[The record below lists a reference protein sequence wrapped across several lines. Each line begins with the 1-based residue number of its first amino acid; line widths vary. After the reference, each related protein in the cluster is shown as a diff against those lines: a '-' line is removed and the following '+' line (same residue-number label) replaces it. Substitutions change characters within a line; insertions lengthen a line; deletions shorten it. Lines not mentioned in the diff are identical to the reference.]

1 MSAASHPRFTVLAG
15 RVLLASLNLMGAGQ
29 ALAQAAPAA
38 APLTT
43 TGATVAPAV
52 TPVIP
57 GVVAAGTRIEL
68 IKEGFT
74 GTEGPVTLPDGS
86 LIFTETQANRI
97 TRIAEDGSTSVFVE
111 GSNGSNGLG
120 FTPNG
125 DLYAVQV
132 LKPRV
137 GIVFPDPKVRT
148 LADNHE
154 GKPFGR
160 PNDLV
165 VDKQGNV
172 YFTDSGA
179 NPAPATAAQAS
190 QAAPAKPPVETAKP
204 AVYRIS
210 RQGELKR
217 LVADIERPNGIQ
229 LSPDEKVLYVAN
241 TLGEHLLAY
250 DIQPDGSVGPR
261 RNFARLDGWRKT
273 DTGGSSGAD
282 GLAIDD
288 AGRVYVASNVGIQ
301 VFSAKGEPLGTITLP
316 KQPQN
321 LAFAGED
328 KKTLYVVGR
337 GAVYRFP
344 VLTPG
349 FAGRAK

>member
-1 MSAASHPRFTVLAG
+1 MKTQPTWQRRVAAASA
-15 RVLLASLNLMGAGQ
+15 LLAVTVSAWSQ
-29 ALAQAAPAA
+29 DKPQVVAQ
-38 APLTT
+38 LT
-43 TGATVAPAV
+43 A
-52 TPVIP
+52 IP
-57 GVVAAGTRIEL
+57 GVVAAGTNLQL
-68 IKEGFT
+68 IKEGFS

-97 TRIAEDGSTSVFVE
+97 TRIADDGSTSVFVE

-132 LKPRV
+132 AKTRV
-137 GIVFPDPKVRT
+137 GIVFPQPKART
-148 LADNHE
+148 LADNFE

-165 VDKQGNV
+165 VDQKGNV

-179 NPAPATAAQAS
+179 NGPLPAGQPEPA
-190 QAAPAKPPVETAKP
+190 VP

-210 RQGELKR
+210 SKGELNR

-241 TLGEHLLAY
+241 TYGEYVLAY
-250 DIQPDGSVGPR
+250 DIGPDGSLGPR
-261 RNFARLDGWRKT
+261 RQFAKLDGWRKT
-273 DTGGSSGAD
+273 ETGGTSGAD
-282 GLAIDD
+282 GLAVD
-288 AGRVYVASNVGIQ
+288 ADGRVYVASNTGIQ
-301 VFSAKGEPLGTITLP
+301 VFSGKGEALGTIALP

-337 GAVYRFP
+337 GAAYRFP
-344 VLTPG
+344 VLTAG

>member
-1 MSAASHPRFTVLAG
+1 MTHTLHPRSKH
-15 RVLLASLNLMGAGQ
+15 LASRALVAVLGLSWAAQ
-29 ALAQAAPAA
+29 ALAQTPPAVANAPAAPAVA
-38 APLTT
+38 AS
-43 TGATVAPAV
+43 APTV
-52 TPVIP
+52 TPAIS
-57 GVVAAGTRIEL
+57 GVVSAGTRIEL

-97 TRIAEDGSTSVFVE
+97 TRIAADGSTSVFVE
-111 GSNGSNGLG
+111 GSNGANGLG

-148 LADNHE
+148 LADNFE

-165 VDKQGNV
+165 VDKLGNV

-179 NPAPATAAQAS
+179 NPPAPG

-210 RQGELKR
+210 KQGELKR
-217 LVADIERPNGIQ
+217 LVADVERPNGIQ

-250 DIQPDGSVGPR
+250 DLQADGSVGPR
-261 RNFARLDGWRKT
+261 RNFAKLDGWRKT
-273 DTGGSSGAD
+273 DTGGTSGAD
-282 GLAIDD
+282 GLAVDD
-288 AGRVYVASNVGIQ
+288 AGRVYVASNTGIQ
-301 VFSAKGEPLGTITLP
+301 VFSSKGEALGTIALP

-337 GAVYRFP
+337 GAVYRIA

-349 FAGRAK
+349 YSGRAK

>member
-1 MSAASHPRFTVLAG
+1 MKKTRSLVHQVVPGMLAAASA
-15 RVLLASLNLMGAGQ
+15 VLLPGTVR
-29 ALAQAAPAA
+29 AQDK
-38 APLTT
+38 PL
-43 TGATVAPAV
+43 APAV
-52 TPVIP
+52 TPAIA
-57 GVVAAGTRIEL
+57 GVVAANTPIQL

-74 GTEGPVTLPDGS
+74 GTEGPIALPDGS

-97 TRIAEDGSTSVFVE
+97 TRIAADGSTSTFVE
-111 GSNGSNGLG
+111 GSNGANGLG

-137 GIVFPDPKVRT
+137 GIIFPAPKAET
-148 LADNHE
+148 LVDSFE
-154 GKPFGR
+154 GAPFGR

-165 VDKQGNV
+165 VDRQGNV

-179 NPAPATAAQAS
+179 NPPAADQPAPPPPAI
-190 QAAPAKPPVETAKP
+190 APAKP

-210 RQGELKR
+210 AKGELKR
-217 LVADIERPNGIQ
+217 LAADIERPNGIQ

-241 TLGEHLLAY
+241 TLGEHLLAL
-250 DIQPDGSVGPR
+250 DLQPDGSVGQR
-261 RNFARLDGWRKT
+261 RSFAKLAGWAKT
-273 DTGGSSGAD
+273 DKGGSSGAD
-282 GLAIDD
+282 GIAVDET
-288 AGRVYVASNVGIQ
+288 GRVYVATNAGIE
-301 VFSAKGEPLGTITLP
+301 VFTPKGDALGQIPIP
-316 KQPQN
+316 KKPQN

-337 GAVYRFP
+337 GAAYRFP

-349 FAGRAK
+349 YGGRAK

>member
-1 MSAASHPRFTVLAG
+1 MTQTPISPSTATTG
-15 RVLLASLNLMGAGQ
+15 RTLLASLTLVWA
-29 ALAQAAPAA
+29 AQAAAQAVAQTAPPVLPAA
-38 APLTT
+38 SAL
-43 TGATVAPAV
+43 AAPAV
-52 TPVIP
+52 TPGIA
-57 GVVAAGTRIEL
+57 GVVQAGTPIQL
-68 IKEGFT
+68 IKEGFQ
-74 GTEGPVTLPDGS
+74 GTEGPLSLPDGS

-97 TRIAEDGSTSVFVE
+97 TRIATDGSTSVFVE

-148 LADNHE
+148 LADKYE
-154 GKPFGR
+154 GKPFAR

-165 VDKQGNV
+165 VDKGGNV

-179 NPAPATAAQAS
+179 NPPPAGQATPAPAT
-190 QAAPAKPPVETAKP
+190 PPVETAKP

-210 RQGELKR
+210 KQGDLKR
-217 LVADIERPNGIQ
+217 LAADIERPNGIQ

-241 TLGEHLLAY
+241 TFGEYLLAY
-250 DIQPDGSVGPR
+250 DLQPDGSVGTR

-273 DTGGSSGAD
+273 DTGGTSGAD
-282 GLAIDD
+282 GIAVDD
-288 AGRVYVASNVGIQ
+288 AGRVYVATNTGIQ
-301 VFSAKGEPLGTITLP
+301 IFSAKGEALGTIALP

-344 VLTPG
+344 VLTAG
-349 FAGRAK
+349 FSGRAK